1 MVLGTA
7 LGKNTQDICKNRV
20 GVSECWAGHRVRTII
35 TLCWML
41 VAAYDLRLYL
51 SPHSPSASPVYAVGL
66 VRDTLTQLRSL

>member
-7 LGKNTQDICKNRV
+7 LGKNRQDICKNRV

-51 SPHSPSASPVYAVGL
+51 PAPVYAVRL
-66 VRDTLTQLRSL
+66 ERDTLTQLRSL